1 LLTNKLENFTISIV
15 NPIDNGTTVD
25 LYIYKKRNT
34 KKKVYFIND
43 SPYIDVDVS
52 IKARIVSTNK
62 NSEELTNE
70 NIEKLEQSV
79 NSYLEKQ
86 ISNFLYKTSLDYNS
100 DICSLGKYGVSQFKT
115 NSNWES
121 YNWLENYKNSIFNVN
136 VNCTVISSLLFTEV

>member
-1 LLTNKLENFTISIV
+1 MKMNLEYGFNNESMPKFREYEIKL
-15 NPIDNGTTVD
+15 
-25 LYIYKKRNT
+25 
-34 KKKVYFIND
+34 INN
-43 SPYIDVDVS
+43 
-52 IKARIVSTNK
+52 IKYVVPKT
-62 NSEELTNE
+62 
-70 NIEKLEQSV
+70 
-79 NSYLEKQ
+79 LEKQ

>member
-1 LLTNKLENFTISIV
+1 MLTNKLENFTISIV

-62 NSEELTNE
+62 NS
-70 NIEKLEQSV
+70 
-79 NSYLEKQ
+79 
-86 ISNFLYKTSLDYNS
+86 

>member
-1 LLTNKLENFTISIV
+1 M
-15 NPIDNGTTVD
+15 
-25 LYIYKKRNT
+25 
-34 KKKVYFIND
+34 
-43 SPYIDVDVS
+43 
-52 IKARIVSTNK
+52 STNK

-86 ISNFLYKTSLDYNS
+86 IPNFLYKTSLDYNS
-100 DICSLGKYGVSQFKT
+100 VICSLGKYGVSQFKT